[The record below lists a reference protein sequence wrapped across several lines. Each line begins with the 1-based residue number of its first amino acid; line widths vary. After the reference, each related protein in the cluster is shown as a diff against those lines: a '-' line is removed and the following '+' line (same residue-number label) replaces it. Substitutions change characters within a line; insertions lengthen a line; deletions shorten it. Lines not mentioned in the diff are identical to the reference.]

1 MKILM
6 VGEFSGFYLNLKKG
20 LRFLGYSVKII
31 AQSDG
36 FKKIPGAD
44 IKIQSNLP
52 SVFQK
57 ISLKLQYLIK
67 ILFLPRFD
75 VIMIINPNIGL
86 NGIEGLFS
94 YILKK
99 KSSNIYLSAC
109 GTDVE
114 YVRYGL
120 GGNMDYWP
128 FQGCEKLINVPIK
141 LHKTIANTAK
151 NIIPIGYEYSRSWK
165 TSKYKDIVLNTIP
178 IPIETSS
185 IKTFFPKESGKILF
199 FHGIGKDS
207 FKGTSYIKKAL
218 LMAKSNFPNDIEI
231 LIRGNMPLN
240 KYLELMQKVDVVID
254 QCKSYTYGGMNSLYA
269 LSMGKI
275 IMAPFRNEC
284 KKEYKIKESVNG
296 IFHIQPD
303 VKQIE
308 QQILYIIKN
317 KDSLRKWGKGN
328 RKFVEKFH
336 DSKIIAKR
344 YSKLFKKYNSS

>member
-1 MKILM
+1 MNILL

-20 LRFLGYSVKII
+20 LKHLGYNVKII

-36 FKKIPGAD
+36 SKKIPGAD
-44 IKIQSNLP
+44 FKIKSILP
-52 SVFQK
+52 SIFKKVS
-57 ISLKLQYLIK
+57 IKLQYLIK
-67 ILFLPRFD
+67 LLILPKFD

-86 NGIEGLFS
+86 NGIENLFS

-99 KSSNIYLSAC
+99 KSSNLYLSAC
-109 GTDVE
+109 GTDFE

-128 FQGCEKLINVPIK
+128 FEGCENLINVPIK
-141 LHKTIANTAK
+141 LHKTITDTVNH
-151 NIIPIGYEYSRSWK
+151 IIPIGYEYSRSWK
-165 TSKYKDIVLNTIP
+165 TSEYKDIVLNTIP
-178 IPIETSS
+178 LPIETSS
-185 IKTFFPKESGKILF
+185 IKTFFPKKSGKILF

-207 FKGTSYIKKAL
+207 FKGTSYIKEAL
-218 LMAKSNFPNDIEI
+218 LIAKTKFPNDIEI
-231 LIRGNMPLN
+231 LIRGKMPLN
-240 KYLELMQKVDVVID
+240 KYLNLMQKVDVVID

-303 VKQIE
+303 VNQII
-308 QQILYIIKN
+308 QQILHIIKN
-317 KDSLRKWGKGN
+317 KDSLKEWGKEN
-328 RKFVEKFH
+328 RKFVERFH
-336 DSKIIAKR
+336 DSKIIAKK
-344 YSKLFKKYNSS
+344 YTSLFKRYNSS